1 MSVYYKTTE
10 ERMEQLWSKYSRK
23 FMIISNIRGNMIKHT
38 FHLIDEE
45 GERQEPILFCSTDI
59 CITTKNTCLNK
70 DQLLIKMSY
79 T

>member
-1 MSVYYKTTE
+1 
-10 ERMEQLWSKYSRK
+10 
-23 FMIISNIRGNMIKHT
+23 MIKHT

-59 CITTKNTCLNK
+59 CITTKNTRLNK